1 MAYTQP
7 DFSKFFAALPGVNF
21 DALAAAQQRN
31 FDALV
36 QVGQVVASGAQAIW
50 ARQAAAFEGT
60 LKDGVATS
68 QAAFAGKD
76 LQAGLHKQFD
86 FVTAAQQKAVA
97 LATELTGI
105 AQKTS
110 QDAFEVLRKRAEE
123 GAAELRTQLKVA

>member
-7 DFSKFFAALPGVNF
+7 DFSKFFTALPGVNF

-31 FDALV
+31 FDAFI
-36 QVGQVVASGAQAIW
+36 QAGQVVASGAQAIW
-50 ARQAAAFEGT
+50 ARQAAALEGT
-60 LKDGVATS
+60 LKDGVAVS
-68 QAAFAGKD
+68 QAAFAGKN
-76 LQAGLHKQFD
+76 LQAGLHKHFD
-86 FVTAAQQKAVA
+86 FMTAAQQKAVA

-123 GAAELRTQLKVA
+123 GATELRTQLKVA